1 MSNATSNLPINKM
14 KKKNSL
20 LILTSLREVKGA
32 KINFSKVNSN
42 YLHIRLKTSLQRI
55 LFLKSQSSQFQGI
68 WVMKRFK

>member
-42 YLHIRLKTSLQRI
+42 YLHSRSKMSLQLI
-55 LFLKSQSSQFQGI
+55 QFLKSQSSQFQGI